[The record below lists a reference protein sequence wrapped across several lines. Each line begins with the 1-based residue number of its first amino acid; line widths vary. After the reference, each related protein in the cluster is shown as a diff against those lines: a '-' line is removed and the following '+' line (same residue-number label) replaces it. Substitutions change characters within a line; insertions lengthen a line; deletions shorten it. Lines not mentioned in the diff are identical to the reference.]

1 MNKRLKT
8 IGIFALVI
16 AVAIIVVLL
25 PKDKE
30 TSKSETD
37 VPSQSTST
45 IEIPESVPQ
54 TSFKVV
60 TEEERIAR
68 REAFQ
73 EKMLEEASQ
82 NIVKLQSLLDDN
94 ERHDEALELAL
105 KMSKG
110 NRAERAASL
119 DTFLWVGGPKSVKAL
134 LELRNDTGAI
144 RERVNDI
151 LQHLLQQELQVSNSE
166 DKSDSDG
173 DLFELDDWF
182 QLIDSNENVDEANA
196 YLMLLTSFDIET
208 AAPVL
213 IKLLETDNPDNQA
226 RAREYLEFI
235 SNGLS
240 LNTPEQAREWLEKYK
255 RGEATSFKE
264 KEDTAASSDDIG
276 TDAGTGT
283 ATATEGQ

>member
-1 MNKRLKT
+1 MNKQMKT
-8 IGIFALVI
+8 YGLFALVI

-25 PKDKE
+25 PKEKE
-30 TSKSETD
+30 TSQTETEA
-37 VPSQSTST
+37 PSQASSIIKTLDN
-45 IEIPESVPQ
+45 VPK
-54 TSFKVV
+54 TSFKMV

-82 NIVKLQSLLDDN
+82 NIVKLQSLLDDD
-94 ERHDEALELAL
+94 ERHDEALDLAL

-134 LELRNDTGAI
+134 MASRNDTGAI
-144 RERVNDI
+144 RERANDI
-151 LQHLLQQELQVSNSE
+151 LQHLLQQELHESNQE
-166 DKSDSDG
+166 EKSDSN
-173 DLFELDDWF
+173 LFELDDWF
-182 QLIDSNENVDEANA
+182 QLLDGNENADEANA

-235 SNGLS
+235 SSGLS
-240 LNTPEQAREWLEKYK
+240 LNTPDQAREWLEKYK

-264 KEDTAASSDDIG
+264 KEETTTSAD
-276 TDAGTGT
+276 DAGTSTGT
-283 ATATEGQ
+283 GTTAEGQ